1 MTFLTNFLKA
11 KANDALNG
19 LTQTAIQFDPA
30 TASAAQIA
38 TVSDALSAVNR
49 RLAELQMN
57 FESAKKK
64 VVDDEAEIHRNI
76 DAATLLSGQGKDD
89 KAGPLL
95 DNVEKTLNPKLIA
108 DKQDVADIEETIKQF
123 EGRRN
128 DLQTKLSTAKSRTD
142 TAQRDLERAKLQA
155 ARAHDMEDQA
165 KKDAGLLQSVND
177 LDVASN
183 AMEQAA
189 AKARIDADTAMRNA
203 KSLGGMA
210 SGDRSTDP
218 DVAAAFAAA
227 DGKGTAPTMSVAD
240 RLAAMKANQAA

>member
-11 KANDALNG
+11 KANDTLASLN
-19 LTQTAIQFDPA
+19 QAAIQFDPT

-38 TVSDALSAVNR
+38 TVSDALSTVNR

-57 FESAKKK
+57 FESARKK
-64 VVDDEAEIHRNI
+64 VAEDEAEIHRNI
-76 DAATLLSGQGKDD
+76 DAATLLSDQGKDE
-89 KAGPLL
+89 KAAPLL
-95 DNVEKTLNPKLIA
+95 DNVERTLNPKLEA
-108 DKQDVADIEETIKQF
+108 DKQDVADIDETIKQF

-155 ARAHDMEDQA
+155 TRAHDLEDQA
-165 KKDAGLLQSVND
+165 KKDAGLLQSVSD

-189 AKARIDADTAMRNA
+189 AKARIEADTAMRNA

-210 SGDRSTDP
+210 APDHSGDP

-227 DGKGTAPTMSVAD
+227 DGKGATPSQSVAD
-240 RLAAMKANQAA
+240 RLAALKAKQAA